1 MRIKVV
7 YITHRGKIRRHNEDS
22 IILLNQV
29 IQVDEMPTPLLQKYN
44 RKKVIF
50 AVADG
55 MGGHNAG
62 EIASRKVL
70 EYIASTW
77 ESIDSVQE
85 ICENIQNSHFMLI
98 EHARKNP
105 EIVNFGTTIAGL
117 WISNFRGVVFN
128 VGDSRVY
135 RINQGYLEQISKD
148 QSLIQSLIEKGQLS
162 EEDAKNHPQKNVILE
177 SIGGILD
184 RRIIKINI
192 KEINIKEKDSFMI
205 CSDGVSDIL
214 SVDEIENTLKGNSIQ
229 NVKNIFNETMA
240 KGGSDNISIILI
252 NINN

>member
-1 MRIKVV
+1 MRIEVV
-7 YITHRGKIRRHNEDS
+7 YITHQGKIRKHNEDS

-29 IQVDEMPTPLLQKYN
+29 IQIDEMPIPIL
-44 RKKVIF
+44 KKFDEKKAIF

-55 MGGHNAG
+55 MGGHSAG

-70 EYIASTW
+70 EYMANKW

-85 ICENIQNSHFMLI
+85 IIENIQNSHFMLI
-98 EHARKNP
+98 EYARKNP
-105 EIVNFGTTIAGL
+105 GIVNFGTTIAGL

-128 VGDSRVY
+128 VGDSRIY

-148 QSLIQSLIEKGQLS
+148 QSLVQSLIEKGQIS
-162 EEDAKNHPQKNVILE
+162 EEDAKNHPKKNVILE

-184 RRIIKINI
+184 RRKIKINF

-214 SVDEIENTLKGNSIQ
+214 SVDEIENNLKGNSIQ
-229 NVKNIFNETMA
+229 NVKNIFDKIMA
-240 KGGSDNISIILI
+240 KGGCDNISIILI
-252 NINN
+252 NINK